1 MDMNQDVTKYINR
14 SKQWKDELTVIRE
27 ILLDAG
33 LSEEYK
39 WAAPCYTYNAKN
51 VWIVQP
57 FKEYFALGF
66 FNGAALT
73 DPKGLLVKPGEHTRF
88 GRQLKLTNR
97 QDIVKKTAIIKKF
110 IKESVAKDAN
120 IPTKAEAAPAIE
132 VEELKAVF
140 KKNAALKKA
149 FESLTPGR
157 QRGYLIFFSGAKQP
171 ETRFARIEK
180 YTQQILC
187 GKGITDCTCGLSK
200 RMPICD
206 GSHKLLNKN

>member
-1 MDMNQDVTKYINR
+1 MNQDVTKYINR
-14 SKQWKDELTVIRE
+14 SKQWKDELIVIRE

-33 LSEEYK
+33 LTEEYK

-51 VWIVQP
+51 VLMVQP

-88 GRQLKLTNR
+88 GRQLKLTDS
-97 QDIVKKTAIIKKF
+97 QDIVKKAAIIKKF
-110 IKESVAKDAN
+110 IKEAITKDASTP
-120 IPTKAEAAPAIE
+120 IKAEATPVIE

-157 QRGYLIFFSGAKQP
+157 QRGYLIFFSAAKQS

-180 YTQQILC
+180 YTNQILC

>member
-14 SKQWKDELTVIRE
+14 SKQWKGELIVIRE

-33 LSEEYK
+33 LTEEYK

-51 VWIVQP
+51 VLMVQP

-88 GRQLKLTNR
+88 GRQLKLTDS
-97 QDIVKKTAIIKKF
+97 QDIVKKAAIIKKF
-110 IKESVAKDAN
+110 IKEAITKDASTP
-120 IPTKAEAAPAIE
+120 IKAEATPVIE

-157 QRGYLIFFSGAKQP
+157 QRGYLIFFSGAKQS
-171 ETRFARIEK
+171 ETRIARIEK
-180 YTQQILC
+180 YTHQILC
-187 GKGITDCTCGLSK
+187 GKGLTDCTCGLSK
-200 RMPICD
+200 RMPACD
-206 GSHKLLNKN
+206 GSHKYLKK